1 MKILGLGNA
10 LADVIIRLTNED
22 TIKNLNLP
30 KGSMQLIQ
38 SDDIPRINEIIKL
51 MPIEMISGG
60 SAANTIHGLARLG
73 VDCGYIGKIGCDD
86 VGNFYETDLKKAGV
100 DSVLFRSQ
108 TDTGRAFTFITP
120 DGERTFA
127 TYLGAAIELQPEDI
141 IPDLFKSYNHLH
153 IEGYLVSN
161 ALLIEKA
168 LLLAKKLNLKI
179 SLDLSSYNV
188 VEANLTFLKKIIP
201 EFVDILFANEEES
214 KAYTGKN
221 PREAL
226 EEIAEKSDIAVVK
239 IGKEGAL
246 IKDRKKTVKVNAFP
260 SKVLD
265 TTGAGDQFA
274 AGFLYG
280 LSQNLDLEKCG
291 KLGALL
297 AGKVIE
303 NYGARIPEILWPL
316 IFEKLDTI
324 KN

>member
-246 IKDRKKTVKVNAFP
+246 IKDGKKTFKVNAFP